1 MSHDF
6 LVATR
11 TRPAADAIEVFGRSA
26 GLELR
31 ITGPWRP
38 SGSVLAT
45 KVDGKFERTIDV
57 DAPVRVEP
65 DDLPDDLAAVV
76 TKPAWLVEVHLP
88 GGYEAVSDRWAL
100 DLAIHVA
107 RVGDGAVFDPQADRI
122 VWPSGVTPRVRGAV
136 EERIRTVELAWI
148 TAASQLPDDGAT
160 RWLDVVAAHL
170 PAATPVRF
178 GSFEPLQGRL
188 DRDGPRA
195 FAEAWETEAS
205 VERGGML
212 FWSAKPPGIDGSV
225 SFPDRR
231 RERRPAR
238 LGRVIRV
245 STTVD
250 ARPLHRDPQSCAAV
264 VDLFAAMAEE
274 FGAAYAVGSVLR
286 DAILRRGRIAYDAR
300 SEVIPL
306 PRSRWWV
313 GLPALPTWLAWFGSP
328 YRALIGSRLDGST
341 SMTVARSSGLLLQ
354 CGPEP
359 MDMDQLRGV
368 FPALPVE
375 LLARR
380 RPGST
385 VDPTARITML
395 QGPPSEAAETIPW
408 LD

>member
-38 SGSVLAT
+38 SGNVLAT
-45 KVDGKFERTIDV
+45 RVDGEVERTIDV
-57 DAPVRVEP
+57 DGPVRVEP
-65 DDLPDDLAAVV
+65 DDLPDDLAGVV

-88 GGYEAVSDRWAL
+88 GGYDAVSDRWAL

-107 RVGDGAVFDPQADRI
+107 KVGDGAVFDPQADRI
-122 VWPSGVTPRVRGAV
+122 VWPSGVTPRARGAV
-136 EERIRTVELAWI
+136 EERIRTVELVWI
-148 TAASQLPDDGAT
+148 TATSRFPDDGAT
-160 RWLDVVAAHL
+160 RWLDVVDEHL

-178 GSFEPLQGRL
+178 GSFEPFHGRL

-195 FAEAWETEAS
+195 FAEAWDEEAS
-205 VERGGML
+205 IERGGML
-212 FWSAKPPGIDGSV
+212 FWSASPPAIDGSA
-225 SFPDRR
+225 SFADRR
-231 RERRPAR
+231 SERRPAR
-238 LGRVIRV
+238 LGRVVRV
-245 STTVD
+245 STTLD
-250 ARPLHRDPQSCAAV
+250 ARPLHRDPQSCAEV
-264 VDLFAAMAEE
+264 VDLFVAIAQE
-274 FGAAYAVGSVLR
+274 FGAAYAGGSVLR
-286 DAILRRGRIAYDAR
+286 DAVMRRGRIAYDGR
-300 SEVIPL
+300 SEVSPL

-313 GLPALPTWLAWFGSP
+313 GLPALPTWLAWFGPP
-328 YRALIGSRLDGST
+328 YRRLIGSRLDGSM
-341 SMTVARSSGLLLQ
+341 SMAVARSSGLLLQ

-359 MDMDQLRGV
+359 MDVDQLSGV

-375 LLARR
+375 LLASA
-380 RPGST
+380 RPGSS
-385 VDPTARITML
+385 VDPTARITLL